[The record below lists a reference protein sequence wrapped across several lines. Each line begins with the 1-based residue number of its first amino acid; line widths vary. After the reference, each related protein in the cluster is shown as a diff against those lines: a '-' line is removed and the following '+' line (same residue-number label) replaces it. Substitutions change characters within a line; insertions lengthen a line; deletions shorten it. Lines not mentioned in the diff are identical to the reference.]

1 MKSAVTPL
9 LNRLLARGKF
19 RHLQVVLKLAE
30 LGSVQRTADA
40 FGMTQSS
47 ITQTL
52 AYVEN
57 LMEAKLFHRHA
68 RGVRPT
74 PACMDLLPVARQMM
88 LGLIEGAEIVAAR
101 SSQGRTSIRIA
112 ASAAAANGLL
122 VRRLPDFHAGY
133 PAIEVLLRE
142 AERDDLLMLIARG
155 EVDLVACRHPGVVP
169 TGWTFQPLLDDP
181 LVVVCRPDHPLA
193 RSRRVAWSQLGRHAW
208 LLTPAGSVVRER
220 FDNLATQFQ
229 DAPVYYPLITRSL
242 SALSTVLQ
250 QEQLLSLLP
259 LSIVCGLLQSGD
271 LVALPTREGGTID
284 PLGLLYPLGHLP
296 EASEALRTFL
306 VRSNEPASLPTPRT
320 PNT

>member
-40 FGMTQSS
+40 LGMTQSS

-101 SSQGRTSIRIA
+101 SS
-112 ASAAAANGLL
+112 
-122 VRRLPDFHAGY
+122 P
-133 PAIEVLLRE
+133 
-142 AERDDLLMLIARG
+142 
-155 EVDLVACRHPGVVP
+155 
-169 TGWTFQPLLDDP
+169 
-181 LVVVCRPDHPLA
+181 
-193 RSRRVAWSQLGRHAW
+193 
-208 LLTPAGSVVRER
+208 
-220 FDNLATQFQ
+220 
-229 DAPVYYPLITRSL
+229 
-242 SALSTVLQ
+242 
-250 QEQLLSLLP
+250 
-259 LSIVCGLLQSGD
+259 
-271 LVALPTREGGTID
+271 
-284 PLGLLYPLGHLP
+284 
-296 EASEALRTFL
+296 
-306 VRSNEPASLPTPRT
+306 
-320 PNT
+320 